1 MIHSVLPYEFESS
14 GSNGEIP
21 EHIKYRTTINIC
33 FIAPLSALEVDNRSS
48 SVPSVAQAVLRSE
61 DDIELVTAGD
71 VAMSTGFAMI
81 ERSPTLDPTNRRGT
95 TQLQQ
100 LHGDDR
106 EETGCGS
113 GYFVDSPLPST
124 EFVDSGKSIG
134 DQATNAIHI
143 SDDGSRDIGCCS
155 YTAESLTASS
165 TVGLSPEMVDREP
178 LTTEAAGG
186 WKRPRGRGRGRI
198 IALSPS
204 VSDVSDAAVG
214 SHWIG
219 ITPRVGG
226 GRIG

>member
-106 EETGCGS
+106 EGTGCGS
-113 GYFVDSPLPST
+113 GYLVDSPFHL
-124 EFVDSGKSIG
+124 
-134 DQATNAIHI
+134 QN
-143 SDDGSRDIGCCS
+143 
-155 YTAESLTASS
+155 SLTVVNQSVIKQRMQYIYR
-165 TVGLSPEMVDREP
+165 TMVPEILVVAHIQRS
-178 LTTEAAGG
+178 
-186 WKRPRGRGRGRI
+186 R
-198 IALSPS
+198 
-204 VSDVSDAAVG
+204 
-214 SHWIG
+214 
-219 ITPRVGG
+219 
-226 GRIG
+226 